1 MSLDIVFIV
10 GCVIF
15 AITVYGT
22 VMAGGTL
29 LTSRQ
34 LENSP
39 SRKKSPMVAVRPVS
53 DNQQQSGLTPSPDT
67 RDSFD
72 D

>member
-1 MSLDIVFIV
+1 MSLDVVFIV

-29 LTSRQ
+29 LTRRQIENEPSRQ
-34 LENSP
+34 
-39 SRKKSPMVAVRPVS
+39 KSPMVAARPIPDDQQPS
-53 DNQQQSGLTPSPDT
+53 D
-67 RDSFD
+67 
-72 D
+72 